1 MADLLLIDLSAL
13 FWPTYHATNP
23 SEPAGTVE
31 DRVLVRIRQVSADYE
46 HVVVCCDGKG
56 YKRQQM
62 FPEYKAQRAE
72 KPQETFEMLRTIK
85 RQLAEDG
92 YALAEC
98 DGYEADDIIATL
110 VGQFDPKRD
119 GCAQG
124 SAIVYTGDKD
134 LAQLCAEEHVTIW
147 SIRTGDQMGADGVAE
162 KFGVGPHQLGDWL
175 ALVGDTS
182 DNIPGVPGIGAKTA
196 TKLLQAHG
204 SIDGIYQAIDGL
216 TPKLKESLVEYREQ
230 LTLARKLVEL
240 MDDAPVV
247 LANLLAED
255 KRNDGPAYDAGE
267 EETEAM
273 TTEEQ
278 TVANEEESP
287 QSDRV
292 VQQKAEAMVPAGQSY
307 EMTAPRPVAAEKW
320 ENNLEPNDLRGAM
333 FLAKTLAQSTVV
345 KTRDPATVLA
355 MIMMGRS
362 LGFGAMQTVQNAH
375 LIDGKLTLSSQAIVG
390 LILASGKADFFKCVE
405 ASTTKSTWKTHRK
418 DDPDP
423 DPTVVTFTIEDA
435 QRAGLTNK
443 SVWKSYPT
451 NMIQWRAALN
461 LARMV
466 YPDLVS
472 GMYSPEEIGG
482 DRPEHV
488 EAA

>member
-31 DRVLVRIRQVSADYE
+31 DRVLVRARQAAADFE

-62 FPEYKAQRAE
+62 YPEYKAHRAE
-72 KPQETFEMLRTIK
+72 KPEETFEMLRTIK
-85 RQLAEDG
+85 RQLTEDG
-92 YALAEC
+92 YVLAEC
-98 DGYEADDIIATL
+98 DGYEADDTIATL
-110 VGQFDPKRD
+110 VGQAE
-119 GCAQG
+119 GNVV
-124 SAIVYTGDKD
+124 VYTGDKD

-147 SIRTGDQMGADGVAE
+147 SIRSGDQMGAEGVKE

-175 ALVGDTS
+175 ALVGDAS
-182 DNIPGVPGIGAKTA
+182 DNIPGLPGVGAKTA

-216 TPKLKESLVEYREQ
+216 TPKLKESLVEYAEQ

-247 LANLLAED
+247 LADLLAED
-255 KRNDGPAYDAGE
+255 KRNDGPAYDAEGE
-267 EETEAM
+267 EDDSMATEQED
-273 TTEEQ
+273 T
-278 TVANEEESP
+278 TVANEEQAP

-292 VQQKAEAMVPAGQSY
+292 VQEKAAAMVPAGQSY
-307 EMTAPRPVAAEKW
+307 EMTAPRPAAAERW
-320 ENNLEPNDLRGAM
+320 ESNLEPNDLRGAM
-333 FLAKTLAQSTVV
+333 FLAKTLAQSSVV

-355 MIMMGRS
+355 MIMMGRA
-362 LGFGAMQTVQNAH
+362 LGFGAMQTVQNCH
-375 LIDGKLTLSSQAIVG
+375 IIDSKLTLSSSAIVG
-390 LILASGKADFFKCVE
+390 LILSSGKADFFKCVE
-405 ASTTKSTWKTHRK
+405 STPTKATWKTHRK

-423 DPTVVTFTIEDA
+423 EPTMVTFTIEDA
-435 QRAGLTNK
+435 ERAGLAGKGIWQKYGTQ
-443 SVWKSYPT
+443 
-451 NMIQWRAALN
+451 MLMWRAALQ
-461 LARMV
+461 LARMC
-466 YPDLVS
+466 YSDLVS
-472 GMYSPEEIGG
+472 GMYSPEELGG
-482 DRPEHV
+482 DRAEHV